1 MRRHVSLTKH
11 FMGFFTENC
20 PNCGK
25 AVSKAA
31 EYCSGCG
38 CPTANSWSTC
48 PRCRSSV
55 GTDSR
60 FCWKCGLEQNPEN
73 RPSAYIYR
81 WRRSPADFA
90 VRVDLAVP
98 EQLLNPG
105 IQVDDG
111 TLALLFQD
119 GEFKG

>member
-1 MRRHVSLTKH
+1 
-11 FMGFFTENC
+11 MGFFTELC

-25 AVSKAA
+25 SISKQA
-31 EYCSGCG
+31 EYCNGCG

-73 RPSAYIYR
+73 RPSPYVYR
-81 WRRSPADFA
+81 WRRSPSDFA

-105 IQVDDG
+105 IQIDD
-111 TLALLFQD
+111 
-119 GEFKG
+119 